1 MFDKIRSLIFKFDPE
16 TAHDLAIKAL
26 KTNLIPV
33 KSKSYDCLK
42 VKFLNKEIANPIGIA
57 AGFDKNAEVYNSLFQ
72 LGFGFVEVGTITPEP
87 QFGNPKP
94 RVFRL
99 EEDEALINRLGF
111 NNIGSKKVAYNIKN
125 NSPRGILGVNIGP
138 NKDTKNRIDDY
149 LKCLRTLN
157 DLGDYITINI
167 SSPNTENLRSFHN
180 PKELE
185 ELLTILNEEK
195 NKLGSSISIA
205 VKIAP
210 DINIKDLDVIGNIL
224 LTNKIKFVIISNT
237 SDGNRENLNNINKFE
252 KGGLSGKPIEEK
264 SNLLINEFYKKFK
277 NKIKIIGVGGID
289 SGKSAYEKFI
299 SGASY
304 IQLYTGM
311 VYQGPNIVNK
321 ISEELY
327 EILNSKGV
335 KNIEE
340 IIGSK

>member
-1 MFDKIRSLIFKFDPE
+1 MICRLRRNQINKYDPCKTVDVFSLGELKNIFDSKYE
-16 TAHDLAIKAL
+16 TKL
-26 KTNLIPV
+26 
-33 KSKSYDCLK
+33 YD
-42 VKFLNKEIANPIGIA
+42 
-57 AGFDKNAEVYNSLFQ
+57 
-72 LGFGFVEVGTITPEP
+72 TITDLLNTR
-87 QFGNPKP
+87 FI
-94 RVFRL
+94 
-99 EEDEALINRLGF
+99 DEKSG
-111 NNIGSKKVAYNIKN
+111 YN
-125 NSPRGILGVNIGP
+125 G
-138 NKDTKNRIDDY
+138 
-149 LKCLRTLN
+149 
-157 DLGDYITINI
+157 GDIEI
-167 SSPNTENLRSFHN
+167 
-180 PKELE
+180 
-185 ELLTILNEEK
+185 
-195 NKLGSSISIA
+195 
-205 VKIAP
+205 
-210 DINIKDLDVIGNIL
+210 

-237 SDGNRENLNNINKFE
+237 SDGTRENLNNINKFE

>member
-1 MFDKIRSLIFKFDPE
+1 MFEKIRSLIFKFDPE

-26 KTNLIPV
+26 KTKVIPV
-33 KSKSYDCLK
+33 KVKNYDCLK
-42 VKFLNKEIANPIGIA
+42 VKFLDREIPNPIGIA
-57 AGFDKNAEVYNSLFQ
+57 AGFDKNAEVYNSLFK

-94 RVFRL
+94 RLFRL

-111 NNIGSKKVAYNIKN
+111 NNIGSEDIAININKN
-125 NSPRGILGVNIGP
+125 PPNGMLGINIGP
-138 NKDTKNRIDDY
+138 NEETKNRIGDY
-149 LKCLRTLN
+149 LKCFRTFYN
-157 DLGDYITINI
+157 LGDYITINI

-180 PKELE
+180 PNELD
-185 ELLTILNEEK
+185 ELLNALNEEK
-195 NKLGSSISIA
+195 KKLNSSLNIA

-210 DINIKDLDVIGNIL
+210 DIKTHDLDVIGNIL
-224 LTNKIKFVIISNT
+224 LNKNIKFVIISNT
-237 SDGNRENLNNINKFE
+237 SDGSRENLKNVNKLE
-252 KGGLSGKPIEEK
+252 KGGLSGKPIEDK
-264 SNLLINEFYKKFK
+264 SNLLINEFYKKFQ
-277 NKIKIIGVGGID
+277 NNIKIIGVGGVD

-299 SGASY
+299 SGANY

-327 EILNSKGV
+327 EILSSDGV
-335 KNIEE
+335 KNIDE